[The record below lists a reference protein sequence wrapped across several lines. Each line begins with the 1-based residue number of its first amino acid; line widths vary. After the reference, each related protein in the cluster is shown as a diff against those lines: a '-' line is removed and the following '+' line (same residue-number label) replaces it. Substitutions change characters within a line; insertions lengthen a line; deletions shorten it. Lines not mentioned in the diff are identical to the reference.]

1 MAVKESEKTYIEC
14 RMIILG
20 EKNVGKKSFIGKLL
34 SVSSTSMIR
43 NYEAE
48 KEFNKKLDELRKRVE
63 REEELLIQSEQE
75 KYRTYNTKSDSNILD
90 NSLTKNKKQNNR
102 SKSKESEEKKS
113 IQDFCDGQLRVRY
126 FDQIPEPQEIE
137 KMAIMFS
144 FTDDS
149 IPKIENSQIATK
161 TNDVTIEDVLNFWNT
176 ITQKNITK
184 EDLSQLKELLGK
196 VVDIDNEKR
205 QQILDT
211 AQKQYE

>member
-102 SKSKESEEKKS
+102 SKSKESEEKKIHKEKKEAS
-113 IQDFCDGQLRVRY
+113 IQQNLYD
-126 FDQIPEPQEIE
+126 
-137 KMAIMFS
+137 
-144 FTDDS
+144 
-149 IPKIENSQIATK
+149 
-161 TNDVTIEDVLNFWNT
+161 ED
-176 ITQKNITK
+176 KK
-184 EDLSQLKELLGK
+184 
-196 VVDIDNEKR
+196 DNNN
-205 QQILDT
+205 
-211 AQKQYE
+211 

>member
-102 SKSKESEEKKS
+102 SKSKESEEKKFIKKKKKIS
-113 IQDFCDGQLRVRY
+113 VIKLIFYRVKLLKVKYIIDHLYQNFLRSY
-126 FDQIPEPQEIE
+126 LMYIKPKWYLNLILYPQ
-137 KMAIMFS
+137 
-144 FTDDS
+144 
-149 IPKIENSQIATK
+149 PKIYYTVQIMTMKILIMNSK
-161 TNDVTIEDVLNFWNT
+161 
-176 ITQKNITK
+176 KNI
-184 EDLSQLKELLGK
+184 
-196 VVDIDNEKR
+196 N
-205 QQILDT
+205 
-211 AQKQYE
+211 